1 MPIWFSFVVWKCC
14 FTFIFIF
21 FASVF
26 CLHVCICSICFL
38 DIHWGEKKASDPLR
52 LVLWTAVSL
61 PESAGHR
68 LQVLWN
74 SNKCSQPPSQIS
86 SPRSGIWVAEV
97 GLLVSGSHS
106 QFGSKALSLGRQL
119 KGKADRV
126 NRSPIVLRDRESFVG
141 SLNWLTGI
149 LDEVAG
155 NQHFQLGHQSA
166 LCFRDKRLTSYH
178 FLKGQAEFL

>member
-1 MPIWFSFVVWKCC
+1 MASGKQIFFKTVAARQKRMCLFSTIYYCPEECPSFIQVHICMPIWFSFVVWKCC

-21 FASVF
+21 FAWVF
-26 CLHVCICSICFL
+26 SLHVCICSIYFL
-38 DIHWGEKKASDPLR
+38 DTHWGEKKASDPLR

-61 PESAGHR
+61 PDSAGHW

-86 SPRSGIWVAEV
+86 SPRSGIWGAEV

-126 NRSPIVLRDRESFVG
+126 NRAP
-141 SLNWLTGI
+141 
-149 LDEVAG
+149 
-155 NQHFQLGHQSA
+155 
-166 LCFRDKRLTSYH
+166 
-178 FLKGQAEFL
+178 

>member
-1 MPIWFSFVVWKCC
+1 MLGTDFRFSEIA
-14 FTFIFIF
+14 TSALNHQ
-21 FASVF
+21 ASYQVPEVEF
-26 CLHVCICSICFL
+26 E
-38 DIHWGEKKASDPLR
+38 GLR
-52 LVLWTAVSL
+52 
-61 PESAGHR
+61 
-68 LQVLWN
+68 
-74 SNKCSQPPSQIS
+74 
-86 SPRSGIWVAEV
+86 WV
-97 GLLVSGSHS
+97 LLVSGSHS

-126 NRSPIVLRDRESFVG
+126 NRSPIVLRDRESSVG